1 MMQLQRMWT
10 STRERD
16 WIRKLLELPRVA
28 LVIGVEVLRE
38 FLITEMNH
46 QIFTDDIAIADVSL
60 NLIQKMDGAFKI
72 ATQND
77 GLVSSDP

>member
-1 MMQLQRMWT
+1 M
-10 STRERD
+10 
-16 WIRKLLELPRVA
+16 
-28 LVIGVEVLRE
+28 IGAEVLRE

-46 QIFTDDIAIADVSL
+46 QIFTGDIAIADVSL

-77 GLVSSDP
+77 GLVNNDP